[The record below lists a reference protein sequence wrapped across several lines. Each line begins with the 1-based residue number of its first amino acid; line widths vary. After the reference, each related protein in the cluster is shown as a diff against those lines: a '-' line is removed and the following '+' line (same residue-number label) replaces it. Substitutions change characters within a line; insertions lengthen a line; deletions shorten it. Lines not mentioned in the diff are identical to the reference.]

1 MSTAGIVAEYNPF
14 HNGHAY
20 HITRTREN
28 GASAVV
34 CVMSSW
40 FVQRGETALMH
51 PNARARMALMNGA
64 DLVVSLPVPW
74 ACAAAQTFAR
84 GAVGL
89 LDAMGC
95 VDTLSFGSECADVS
109 LLRAASRAVDDYTV
123 RESLRANLLSGV
135 SFASARQ
142 RAVEELDPRVASVL
156 SSPNDTLAVE
166 YIRAIDTLKSE
177 LAPFAVR
184 REGAGHDSGE
194 AVNAFASASLIRT
207 RVRDGEGFADLMP
220 ENAAAILKAE
230 IEAGRAP
237 ADINVLEKAVL
248 ACLRISTPEKI
259 AAVPDISEGLENRI
273 YSASRSASSLEEL
286 YSLAKTKR
294 YSHARIR
301 RAVAALL
308 LGIEASDCEGIP
320 PYIRVLG
327 FNAIGREKLRA
338 MRSSAKL
345 PIVMR
350 AADIKKL
357 GERAKRIS
365 SIEERAADLFSLAL
379 PSIMPCGAE
388 YTDEIA
394 VI

>member
-1 MSTAGIVAEYNPF
+1 M
-14 HNGHAY
+14 
-20 HITRTREN
+20 
-28 GASAVV
+28 
-34 CVMSSW
+34 
-40 FVQRGETALMH
+40 
-51 PNARARMALMNGA
+51 
-64 DLVVSLPVPW
+64 
-74 ACAAAQTFAR
+74 
-84 GAVGL
+84 
-89 LDAMGC
+89 
-95 VDTLSFGSECADVS
+95 
-109 LLRAASRAVDDYTV
+109 
-123 RESLRANLLSGV
+123 

-184 REGAGHDSGE
+184 REGVGHDSGE
-194 AVNAFASASLIRT
+194 AVNSFASASLIRT
-207 RVRDGEGFADLMP
+207 RVRAGENFDDLMP
-220 ENAAAILKAE
+220 ESAAAILRAE

-237 ADINVLEKAVL
+237 ADINALEKAVL

-286 YSLAKTKR
+286 YSLTKTKR

-301 RAVAALL
+301 RVIAALL
-308 LGIEASDCEGIP
+308 LGIEAPDCEGIP

-388 YTDEIA
+388 YTDEIS